1 MELKNIDMTQV
12 MGPED
17 TERAKKYIGQE
28 GFVTDTLGDFIGI
41 ECSPIGKLTKCVEH
55 EKWHPF
61 TYQINGIAIEYSY
74 FVPLTAL
81 IENPYVPCITKEDFT
96 YLIALDG
103 ARVTLAHMLTVKTKD
118 NSIQFDTLI
127 IHIEEEKSKPL
138 TITLGNGQK
147 YTGEE
152 LFDKFLMFR
161 NGSWRPFGLPK
172 DEREYKFFLINSW
185 RSSPIK
191 HI

>member
-1 MELKNIDMTQV
+1 MELNNIDMSQV
-12 MGPED
+12 MGPSD
-17 TERAKKYIGQE
+17 TEKAEKYIGQE
-28 GFVTDTLGDFIGI
+28 GFVTNTLGDFIEI

-55 EKWHPF
+55 EKCHPF
-61 TYQINGIAIEYSY
+61 TYQINGIAITYSY

-81 IENPYVPCITKEDFT
+81 IENPYVPCITREDFA

-103 ARVTLAHMLTVKTKD
+103 ARVTLAHMLTLKTKV
-118 NSIQFDTLI
+118 NSVQFDTLI
-127 IHIEEEKSKPL
+127 THIEEEKSKPV

-147 YTGEE
+147 YTGED

-172 DEREYKFFLINSW
+172 DEREYKFFN
-185 RSSPIK
+185 
-191 HI
+191 

>member
-55 EKWHPF
+55 EKCHPF

-81 IENPYVPCITKEDFT
+81 IENPYVPCITRKDFT
-96 YLIALDG
+96 YLIDLDG
-103 ARVTLAHMLTVKTKD
+103 AHVTLAHMLTLKTKD
-118 NSIQFDTLI
+118 DSVQFDTLI
-127 IHIEEEKSKPL
+127 IHIEEEKSKPV

-172 DEREYKFFLINSW
+172 DEREYKFFN
-185 RSSPIK
+185 
-191 HI
+191 

>member
-1 MELKNIDMTQV
+1 MKLSNIDMTQV

-17 TERAKKYIGQE
+17 IEIAKKYIGQE

-41 ECSPIGKLTKCVEH
+41 EISPIGKLTKCVEH
-55 EKWHPF
+55 EKCHPF
-61 TYQINGIAIEYSY
+61 AYQINGKAIEYEY

-81 IENPYVPCITKEDFT
+81 IENPYVPCITREDFA

-103 ARVTLAHMLTVKTKD
+103 GRVALAHMLTLKTKD
-118 NSIQFDTLI
+118 NSVQFDTLI
-127 IHIEEEKSKPL
+127 IHIEEEKSKSI

-172 DEREYKFFLINSW
+172 DEREYKYFN
-185 RSSPIK
+185 
-191 HI
+191 